1 MQPAEMVDRQRE
13 HGGQYVGR
21 GLRQRALLRVFEHVI
36 GNAIGLAQAL
46 AVDRRELGEVFF
58 GRGAVGGVAG
68 GRIVADPVGIAEI
81 AAEEGRYRIAIEHFC
96 LAPFEQRMQA
106 VRRLFRGRYLRV
118 VPRMVLRARGGCGGK
133 RGGHGQ
139 RRGQP
144 GESDSHA

>member
-13 HGGQYVGR
+13 HGGQHVGR

-81 AAEEGRYRIAIEHFC
+81 AAEEGRYRIAIEHFG
-96 LAPFEQRMQA
+96 LAPFEQRMQP
-106 VRRLFRGRYLRV
+106 VRRLFRGRSLRGMT
-118 VPRMVLRARGGCGGK
+118 RMVLRARGGCGGK